1 MTGKCVAAAPAASC
15 LTTKTHWLSCQ
26 PLSSGTKQIMA
37 ANGVPYPTPAT
48 ANGPTFF
55 HKSQSA
61 GMFLPLPVAGIV
73 AAVLCSY
80 IDAHFPAAKR
90 ERERDPEFFFFGS
103 PCSCCLSP
111 SIHSS
116 ICVVGRP
123 ENKSATLSHNRP
135 D

>member
-1 MTGKCVAAAPAASC
+1 
-15 LTTKTHWLSCQ
+15 
-26 PLSSGTKQIMA
+26 MA

-90 ERERDPEFFFFGS
+90 ERETLNSSFLGRRVVVV
-103 PCSCCLSP
+103 CLRP
-111 SIHSS
+111 YIRLFVWL
-116 ICVVGRP
+116 VVLKTSRQP
-123 ENKSATLSHNRP
+123 
-135 D
+135 